1 MTNNIFPY
9 VYNYYEHLPIDM
21 QWQTTSSH
29 MYRYTITMNIF
40 QKLNDGNE
48 HLPLAKLYDDKEIF
62 AHQYNANLSL

>member
-1 MTNNIFPY
+1 
-9 VYNYYEHLPIDM
+9 
-21 QWQTTSSH
+21 